1 MVILIC
7 FYQKFIEQLLI
18 KHISHKIVAA
28 MEKHLR
34 RRPAIVKPDEV
45 FDYYEVDEADL
56 QEDAE

>member
-1 MVILIC
+1 
-7 FYQKFIEQLLI
+7 
-18 KHISHKIVAA
+18 
-28 MEKHLR
+28 LR